1 MKTLNEIREERQANA
16 ARVAQLAEKKKEL
29 DEMRAAFNK
38 AVDSYNALTV
48 NGIDHEK
55 RA

>member
-16 ARVAQLAEKKKEL
+16 AKVAEL

-38 AVDSYNALTV
+38 AVDAYNALTV